1 MENNKFDIE
10 KLPRENIFKVPD
22 NYFDELPMLIQSQTS
37 AKSKTVPL
45 VTWSMKRT
53 WASVAACAAIAILGY
68 FTWMPKQDA
77 LGNEALAEVQNQEII
92 NYLIQQNINQTD
104 LAEQFENVQTNNKAE
119 VEETNNDSE
128 LLDNL
133 KINRQD
139 ILQSI
144 DLDNLEENI

>member
-1 MENNKFDIE
+1 MEKDKFSLE

-22 NYFDELPMLIQSQTS
+22 NYFEELPLLIQSQTS
-37 AKSKTVPL
+37 AKVKAVPL

-53 WASVAACAAIAILGY
+53 WATIAACAAIAILGY

-77 LGNEALAEVQNQEII
+77 LESEALSDVQNQEII
-92 NYLIQQNINQTD
+92 NYLIQENVNQID
-104 LAEQFENVQTNNKAE
+104 LAEQFETIQHSKVDVDELIK
-119 VEETNNDSE
+119 DSD

-133 KINRQD
+133 KIDQQD

-144 DLDNLEENI
+144 ELENFEENI

>member
-1 MENNKFDIE
+1 MEKNKFDLE
-10 KLPRENIFKVPD
+10 KLPRENIYKVPE
-22 NYFDELPMLIQSQTS
+22 NYFEELPMFIQSQTS
-37 AKSKTVPL
+37 AKPKTIPL

-77 LGNEALAEVQNQEII
+77 LGNEALSEVQNQEII

-104 LAEQFENVQTNNKAE
+104 LAEQFESVQTNNK
-119 VEETNNDSE
+119 VEETSNDSE

-144 DLDNLEENI
+144 DLDDLEENI